1 MKQALLV
8 VSCGTSAL
16 TGRTDIALVEKAL
29 ASEAPGR
36 DFFRA
41 FTSPEIREELARQG
55 EWVPSA
61 AEALDE
67 LEHRGYR
74 DLLIQPAQLFCGSEY
89 GSLAE
94 QAERLA
100 ARFDRLIVGRP
111 LLSDHGNLLALAEA
125 LFRRHGGDKRC
136 ASVFFGHGS
145 PTLDGMVYPALQTA
159 LRLIGCEDGFVGTQ
173 AGWPGYEEVLRQLI
187 AGGYQAVKLVPVL
200 LAAGGPVFQEM
211 AGDGP
216 GSWKTRLKEAGFSV
230 CAATQGLGT
239 LPEVQQIFR
248 TQLRRMMMQEGIRE

>member
-67 LEHRGYR
+67 LE
-74 DLLIQPAQLFCGSEY
+74 
-89 GSLAE
+89 
-94 QAERLA
+94 
-100 ARFDRLIVGRP
+100 
-111 LLSDHGNLLALAEA
+111 
-125 LFRRHGGDKRC
+125 
-136 ASVFFGHGS
+136 
-145 PTLDGMVYPALQTA
+145 TLT
-159 LRLIGCEDGFVGTQ
+159 
-173 AGWPGYEEVLRQLI
+173 
-187 AGGYQAVKLVPVL
+187 K
-200 LAAGGPVFQEM
+200 
-211 AGDGP
+211 
-216 GSWKTRLKEAGFSV
+216 
-230 CAATQGLGT
+230 
-239 LPEVQQIFR
+239 
-248 TQLRRMMMQEGIRE
+248 